1 MIANWIQLWRRNL
14 LRFKLYTF
22 INIAGLSLGISAAVA
37 IYIHIFD
44 ELSYDR
50 FHEKGD
56 RIYRVNTVT
65 HFDGNENSYFTTSAP
80 LGEFA
85 KSNIE
90 GLDGV
95 ARLFARQASIQLM
108 DSKTR
113 SLTPEKYREEHFF
126 LADASIF
133 KIFSFVFIKGNPE
146 SALKD
151 PSALVIDREI
161 AVKYFGSVEAAMG
174 RDVLFE
180 GNHMLTISGVIE
192 NYPDQS
198 HLAINMVAHFD
209 LYYSE
214 ETPETQQ
221 YLRTDWLYNP
231 LLTYILLKPNRDPSA
246 VEAELNALKNK
257 HADERVIE
265 GVTLALQPL
274 QDIHLQSDFSFAE
287 ETNNIRDIYILS
299 SIGVL
304 ILLLACINFI
314 NLSNVHSLK
323 RAKEI
328 GVRKVLGAQKSS
340 LMIQFLS
347 ESSALVLLSFILAF
361 SLLVSVLPVINEITG
376 KHFTLNDLFS
386 PKLMLGL
393 YTLFIV
399 TAFLAGL
406 YPSFYV
412 TRFQPAVVLKGM
424 QGHRYTEGFL
434 LRKLLIVFQ
443 FTVSVTLVVMGIIF
457 FQQMEFVRRK
467 PLGFQRDHM
476 LTIPLFSDTP
486 NSILGGGVDGPLR
499 SRMNNF
505 ENEVV
510 ENSKVESVSISS
522 ALPGAGA
529 VNALVVTDKIKP
541 ENNVFI
547 AATAVD
553 YDFLETYK
561 MELIA
566 GRNFSKAFGTDHLQ
580 AFIIN
585 EQAVKTLG
593 WDSPA
598 QAIGQS
604 IELLNKQGTVIG
616 VVKDFHFQGLQQPLR
631 PLILEV
637 SAGKFTVFSLRLNAS
652 NIPGSID
659 WIKEKWEKIFPE
671 MVFEYRFLDDRLD
684 LNYVREQRMVTLMKY
699 FSLLAIF
706 ISALGLFGLAAYINH
721 LREKEVSIRKVLGA
735 RPHEVFYILSRDFLK
750 MAAVAF
756 LLAAPVSFIFG
767 HQWLETFSYK
777 VSIGPLPFLIGGALL
792 LITIMLTITYETMKS
807 VNLNPVESLRNE

>member
-14 LRFKLYTF
+14 LRFKLYTV

-37 IYIHIFD
+37 IYIHILD

-85 KSNIE
+85 KSNIK

-95 ARLFARQASIQLM
+95 TRLFARQASIQLM
-108 DSKTR
+108 DAKTR
-113 SLTPEKYREEHFF
+113 SLTPEKFREEHFF
-126 LADASIF
+126 LADPSIF
-133 KIFSFVFIKGNPE
+133 KIFSFVFIKGKPE

-161 AVKYFGSVEAAMG
+161 AVKYFGSVDAAMG

-180 GNHMLTISGVIE
+180 GNTMLTISGVIE

-198 HLAINMVAHFD
+198 HLAIKMLAHFD

-214 ETPETQQ
+214 ETAGTQQ

-231 LLTYILLKPNRDPSA
+231 LLTYILLKPNKDPSV
-246 VEAELNALKNK
+246 VEAELNALKNRN
-257 HADERVIE
+257 ADERVVA
-265 GVTLALQPL
+265 GVKLALQPL
-274 QDIHLQSDFSFAE
+274 RDIHLHSDFSFAE
-287 ETNNIRDIYILS
+287 ETNNMRDIYILS

-304 ILLLACINFI
+304 VLLLACINFI

-340 LMIQFLS
+340 LMIQFLG

-361 SLLVSVLPVINEITG
+361 SLLVSVLPVINEITA
-376 KHFTLNDLFS
+376 KHFRVHDLFS
-386 PKLMLGL
+386 PKLMVGL

-399 TAFLAGL
+399 TSFLAGL

-412 TRFQPAVVLKGM
+412 TRFQPAVVLKGI

-457 FQQMEFVRRK
+457 FQQMEFVKRK

-505 ENEVV
+505 ENEVM

-529 VNALVVTDKIKP
+529 VNALVVTDQIKP
-541 ENNVFI
+541 ENNIFI

-553 YDFLETYK
+553 YNFLETYK
-561 MELIA
+561 MDLIA

-604 IELLNKQGTVIG
+604 IELLSKQGTVIG

-637 SAGKFTVFSLRLNAS
+637 SAGKFTVFSLRLNAN

-659 WIKEKWEKIFPE
+659 WVKEKWEKIFPE
-671 MVFEYRFLDDRLD
+671 MVFEYHFLDDRLD
-684 LNYVREQRMVTLMKY
+684 LNYAREQRMVTLMKY

-721 LREKEVSIRKVLGA
+721 LREKEVSIRKILGA

-767 HQWLETFSYK
+767 RQWLETFSYK
-777 VSIGPLPFLIGGALL
+777 VSIGPLPFLIGGALIL
-792 LITIMLTITYETMKS
+792 VTVMLTITYETMKS
-807 VNLNPVESLRNE
+807 VNLNPVEKLRNE